1 MYINL
6 RNSLAWYPGIHSY
19 GIIVVVISESTH
31 SNGELYSALALPKWK
46 LNIKIIGDVG
56 GKQSKHNIEKPP
68 DKNNK
73 DYPRN

>member
-6 RNSLAWYPGIHSY
+6 RNSLAWHSGIHSY
-19 GIIVVVISESTH
+19 GIIIVVISESTH
-31 SNGELYSALALPKWK
+31 SKGELYSAFALPKWK
-46 LNIKIIGDVG
+46 LNIKIIDVG
-56 GKQSKHNIEKPP
+56 GKHSKHNIEKPP